1 MNSVADFL
9 KALKRAAPALAP
21 KDDIPALSSFFFDG
35 VSVRTYDDEVAI
47 TVPCDVDIEGGVNG
61 ALLLAWLGAVS
72 TKEFTVDGGEPL
84 APPPRVVGYR
94 EIPPG
99 AVVLTAGRSKI
110 TLPVISSELFA
121 FQPEDEAPR
130 VEIPAPINL
139 IESMRQCAPYMGNDA
154 AHPWRMGMTIR
165 VTLDQTEVFATDNTG
180 VAHGTCRLDV
190 YGDEEEH
197 YEVSIPSRFVQLLL
211 DAVKVTGVDSLMLG
225 DGWIEA
231 NLEDGSD
238 LFSRTQAEVRV
249 ENFENPLAM
258 VMEQCDSPVPIPD
271 GFNELMGRTN
281 KVLIAV
287 KGESAKLKVGK
298 SSLSVSTQGELLSL
312 ADTLRMVKSHESVS
326 VLFMPSMMLPVLP
339 YVTDF
344 QLCDQAI
351 AFMGQ
356 GFEAVI
362 ATVSAE

>member
-9 KALKRAAPALAP
+9 KVLRRAAPALAQ

-72 TKEFTVDGGEPL
+72 AKDFKLGNTLGCDSQP
-84 APPPRVVGYR
+84 
-94 EIPPG
+94 I
-99 AVVLTAGRSKI
+99 TAGRSTI
-110 TLPVISSELFA
+110 TLPVISSDLFA
-121 FQPEDEAPR
+121 FQPEDETPR

-139 IESMRQCAPYMGNDA
+139 LEIMRQCAPYMGNDA
-154 AHPWRMGMTIR
+154 AHPWRMGMTLR

-190 YGDEEEH
+190 HGDEEEC

-211 DAVKVTGVDSLMLG
+211 DAAKVTGVDSLMLG

-238 LFSRTQAEVRV
+238 LFSRTQAEVSI
-249 ENFENPLAM
+249 EHFESILTR
-258 VMEQCDSPVPIPD
+258 VMEQCDAPVPIPN
-271 GFNELMGRTN
+271 GFSELMERIN
-281 KVLIAV
+281 KVLIVV

-298 SSLSVSTQGELLSL
+298 SSLSVSTRGELLSL
-312 ADTLRMVKSHESVS
+312 ADTLQMVEAHETVSVS
-326 VLFMPSMMLPVLP
+326 FVPSMMLPVLP

-344 QLCDQAI
+344 QVCDQAV